1 MAIQLRVMSRKIT
14 PRRKKKRRSIAISGA
29 ALLLAFFIISAGLAG
44 CSADPAEQVF
54 NKAEKSLG
62 LGAHLEAISQYSYV
76 LGKYPASQLAPMS
89 QYRIAYIYN
98 KHLNDKKK
106 ALEAYSTLLLMYPS
120 SAQTLDALSDM
131 ATIYS
136 SSGDHAKA
144 IEFYQRLLKERREGR
159 DEVQYLIAMEYILLN
174 DFKQAR
180 IELMELLKS
189 GARTGLTPN
198 VYVQIANVYYI
209 EGRHNEAIEWYGKA
223 ISGFPDT
230 DAGSEARLGVARAL
244 NESGRPLEALE
255 ALKAIESQAGHKNK
269 GSAMALAETI
279 EKRLSEEKRAPDAAK
294 GRR

>member
-1 MAIQLRVMSRKIT
+1 MAIQLRVMSSKIT
-14 PRRKKKRRSIAISGA
+14 PRRKKKRSSAAISGA
-29 ALLLAFFIISAGLAG
+29 ALLLAFLIITAGLAA

-76 LGKYPASQLAPMS
+76 LGKYPASRSAPTS

-106 ALEAYSTLLLMYPS
+106 ALEAYSTLLLIYPS
-120 SAQTLDALSDM
+120 SAFVADALSDM

-136 SSGDHAKA
+136 QADDHAKS

-159 DEVQYLIAMEYILLN
+159 DEVQYLIATEYILLN
-174 DFKQAR
+174 DFKQAH

-189 GARTGLTPN
+189 GASARLTPN
-198 VYVQIANVYYI
+198 VYLQIANVYYI
-209 EGRHNEAIEWYGKA
+209 EGRHNEAVEWYGKA
-223 ISGFPDT
+223 ADGFPDT
-230 DAGSEARLGVARAL
+230 DAGHEAGLGVARAL
-244 NESGRPLEALE
+244 NESGRPLESLA
-255 ALKAIESQAGHKNK
+255 ALKAMESQAGYKNK
-269 GSAMALAETI
+269 GSARALAETI
-279 EKRLSEEKRAPDAAK
+279 EKRLAEEKRAPDAAR